1 MKKLLRRL
9 QENWPS
15 QGLATY
21 TMVMLFTGKG
31 DDGTTKTFG
40 CNQRIS
46 KSSAIAEALGSVDEI
61 NSLLGVVKMRGGK
74 ITATGGMDY
83 HALISEVQQDL
94 FIVQAELAS
103 AEKKMDNVRVEKLS
117 NWVNAIEKEL
127 PPIKSFFVSGGTE
140 LGALCDY
147 ARTVA
152 RRAERRVV
160 EVFQGDSP
168 AAVRGESLALK
179 GLSSNSQV
187 DHKDLLAYMNR
198 LSSLLYALA
207 RLANYRAGIAEEK
220 PHY

>member
-1 MKKLLRRL
+1 
-9 QENWPS
+9 
-15 QGLATY
+15 
-21 TMVMLFTGKG
+21 MLFTGKG

-61 NSLLGVVKMRGGK
+61 NSLLGVVKMQGGK
-74 ITATGGMDY
+74 TAATGEMDY
-83 HALISEVQQDL
+83 HALLSDVQQDL
-94 FIVQAELAS
+94 FIVQAELAG
-103 AEKKMDNVRVEKLS
+103 AEKKMDSARVEKLS
-117 NWVNAIEKEL
+117 GWVNAIEKEL
-127 PPIKSFFVSGGTE
+127 PPITSFFISGGTE

-160 EVFQGDSP
+160 DALRNDRGDSVGS
-168 AAVRGESLALK
+168 VRGESLALK
-179 GLSSNSQV
+179 GLSSNNAEHSNNEENHQ
-187 DHKDLLAYMNR
+187 HLLAYMNR

-207 RLANYRAGIAEEK
+207 RLANHRAGVKEEK